1 MPLTHSLFIVLDMKC
16 LAQVI
21 VNVEQLGNTDLH
33 LISDFSSPEM
43 SRLACFGWL
52 DLAWLVWFGLNMR
65 RLVLLQ
71 LMA

>member
-21 VNVEQLGNTDLH
+21 ANVEQLGNTDLH

-43 SRLACFGWL
+43 SRLLWFGLVAWFGL
-52 DLAWLVWFGLNMR
+52 DWFGLVGLVWFGLAWFR
-65 RLVLLQ
+65 
-71 LMA
+71 